1 MDDKAVIA
9 LLTSDKNKGMEQ
21 VLKQYAGFVFAIVRS
36 RLDNVCDSSE
46 IEDCVSDVFIKFS
59 DVWESYEPEK
69 SSLKTY
75 LGVIAKNLASNCL
88 RDKKATLSLDDDG
101 FIEIP
106 DNYDLTDEAAE
117 KELIKTV
124 IGQIKLLGPPDSDI
138 IFRKYYL
145 GQSTKRIAKDLKLT
159 ASNVDVRAHRAM
171 EKLRNILGGMI

>member
-9 LLTSDKNKGMEQ
+9 LLAGDKNKGMEQ
-21 VLKQYAGFVFAIVRS
+21 VLKQYTGFVFAIVKS
-36 RLDNVCDSSE
+36 RLGGVCDSSE

-75 LGVIAKNLASNCL
+75 LGVIAKNTASNYL
-88 RDKKATLSLDDDG
+88 RDKKISVSIDDDG

-117 KELIKTV
+117 RELIRTV
-124 IGQIKLLGPPDSDI
+124 IEQIKLLGPPDCDI

-145 GQSTKRIAKDLKLT
+145 GQSTKQIAKALKLT

-171 EKLRNILGGMI
+171 EKLRIILGGMI